1 MKIVNFDP
9 GILDLVLYSAL
20 YKNVT
25 YIVDCSGFK
34 RQLWSFFNFYSILH
48 TAEMW
53 NTSYIF

>member
-25 YIVDCSGFK
+25 YIVHFPGFK
-34 RQLWSFFNFYSILH
+34 GEKSQLRSFFNSNSTRH
-48 TAEMW
+48 AAEM
-53 NTSYIF
+53 